1 MKQSPNGFEV
11 SPARGTNTAPLS
23 TPRIDLIPLTPA
35 FLRASLEG
43 NVLEAE
49 KLLGFSLPAGWPDC
63 RDVLELRLRQLESD
77 PGLQPWLLRAVA
89 LRRERVMVG
98 HIGFHAAPG
107 AEHLQSNSPGAAEFG
122 FEIFPSFQRQG
133 YAREAATAL
142 MQWANADHGVTRFI
156 LSIRPDNIASQALA
170 AKLGFT
176 RIGSHIDEVDGLEDI
191 LQKIV
196 GCDQDAGTR

>member
-1 MKQSPNGFEV
+1 MKRSPSAFEV
-11 SPARGTNTAPLS
+11 SPARRANIAPLS
-23 TPRIDLIPLTPA
+23 TPRLELIPLTPA
-35 FLRASLEG
+35 FLWASLQG
-43 NVLEAE
+43 NVVEAARLV
-49 KLLGFSLPAGWPDC
+49 KLTLPGGWPDC

-107 AEHLQSNSPGAAEFG
+107 AEHLQSHSPGAAELG
-122 FEIFPSFQRQG
+122 FEIFPPFQRQG

-142 MQWANADHGVTRFI
+142 MQWANAEHGVTRFI
-156 LSIRPDNIASQALA
+156 LSIRPDNLASQALA

-176 RIGSHIDEVDGLEDI
+176 RIGSHLDAVDGWEDI
-191 LQKIV
+191 LE
-196 GCDQDAGTR
+196 GRFPDAAPALD